1 MPKRMTPDTNRSESG
16 PGSVNA
22 LKRVKTRGGKVHPE
36 KEGVMPMIYAGS
48 LGTPHLLH
56 KILQHFDTPHAA
68 LSSPVSRVWS
78 EVAHQVTVERYPYER
93 LMWAIRASSEKTILD
108 LLPMFDDDSK
118 EAALVYAVEVGNARV
133 LQILLEHGIDPSAQD
148 NFAIKSASE
157 EGHTDVVRLLVGQNN
172 INPSANDNYAIR
184 VASQEGHTDI
194 VRLLLEQDEVDP
206 SADAHLTMLLSD
218 HHLRQ
223 AM

>member
-22 LKRVKTRGGKVHPE
+22 LKWVKTRGGGKVHPE

-108 LLPMFDDDSK
+108 LLPKFDDDSK

-157 EGHTDVVRLLVGQNN
+157 EGHTDVVRLL
-172 INPSANDNYAIR
+172 
-184 VASQEGHTDI
+184 
-194 VRLLLEQDEVDP
+194 LERDEVDP